1 MPIVVYLSFSFIILS
16 FLQLEEKAD
25 QRVKIKDRDNNW
37 MGGLIGGQKNTRRLV
52 FTHRSKVASDADIF
66 IVIHMTTIPW

>member
-1 MPIVVYLSFSFIILS
+1 MLLIYHCLL
-16 FLQLEEKAD
+16 LQLEEKAD

-52 FTHRSKVASDADIF
+52 FTHRSKVASDANKDLF
-66 IVIHMTTIPW
+66 SKSFQFS